1 MTNTDNKYGV
11 FNKNTVIISQIDD
24 GSTALTNFASVAEAK
39 SWFFTDAA
47 LAVYD
52 ECCTQLQWA
61 LVGTTALKRTMA
73 FGTKGGQI
81 SAADDW
87 AEQYLSRFNSLTAS
101 NNWNVNPHESSAS
114 DSHLF

>member
-11 FNKNTVIISQIDD
+11 FNKYTVICSQIND
-24 GSTALTNFASVAEAK
+24 GSTALVNFASVSEAK
-39 SWFFTDAA
+39 SWFFTNAA
-47 LAVYD
+47 LAVMD

-81 SAADDW
+81 SPADDW
-87 AEQYLSRFNSLTAS
+87 AEQYHSRFNSLTAS
-101 NNWNVNPHESSAS
+101 KNWNLNSYETTSS